1 LNLNVRIAAAAYA
14 VPPDEENVA
23 EILERERLRVET
35 TLAPLTP
42 LARQKALDNLG
53 LSRVR
58 VCGALQP
65 YDLVLQAATEALE
78 QAGIPARNIDL
89 ILDYSTFPGE
99 NSQSI
104 SFAHRLSADLG
115 AETAMNLSFRA
126 GGCGALH
133 LAIKT
138 ALGWMSMDERIQ
150 TALLITGDTA
160 PRDNRSLL
168 PITVQGDAASAVV
181 LRRDGAQGPRILG
194 VEAMT
199 LGHLHNA
206 IALTRVDG
214 QIQLTADAVMIEHK
228 VMPIFYL
235 HLFRLAN
242 KVLTDAG
249 LRLSDVDLLQHQP
262 PRSRGLP
269 QDGGAARGRLA
280 GHSHGR
286 VWPHL
291 RQRSGH
297 QLCGDAPRRTDSS
310 RPVAVVCIGRHRLH
324 LGGDACPSLSP
335 GPTAICCTSG
345 CGRARWPGL
354 TPLL

>member
-1 LNLNVRIAAAAYA
+1 MNLNVRIAAAAYA

-42 LARQKALDNLG
+42 LARQRALDNLG

-78 QAGIPARNIDL
+78 QAGIPAREIDL

-150 TALLITGDTA
+150 TALLVTGDTA

-181 LRRDGAQGPRILG
+181 LRRQGAQGPLLLG

-206 IALTRVDG
+206 IALTQIDG

-235 HLFRLAN
+235 HLFRLAG
-242 KVLTDAG
+242 KVLADAG
-249 LRLSDVDLLQHQP
+249 LRLSDVDHFIYSNI
-262 PRSRGLP
+262 SRRDREGFRRMVGLP
-269 QDGGAARGRLA
+269 EGGLPLTRMAEFGHTFASDLVINYAEMRREGVIRPGQLLLFASAGIGFTWGVTLARA
-280 GHSHGR
+280 
-286 VWPHL
+286 
-291 RQRSGH
+291 
-297 QLCGDAPRRTDSS
+297 
-310 RPVAVVCIGRHRLH
+310 
-324 LGGDACPSLSP
+324 
-335 GPTAICCTSG
+335 
-345 CGRARWPGL
+345 
-354 TPLL
+354 